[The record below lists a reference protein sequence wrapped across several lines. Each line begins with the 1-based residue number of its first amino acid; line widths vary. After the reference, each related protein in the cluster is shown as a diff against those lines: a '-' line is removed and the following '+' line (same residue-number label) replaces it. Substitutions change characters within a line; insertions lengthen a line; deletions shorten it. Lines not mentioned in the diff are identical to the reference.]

1 MYPNYTKHNHEFLG
15 STKLSDGHVHRF
27 AGVTFEG
34 IVVSNGR
41 HRHRFRTNTDFFAD
55 HHHSISGITGLN
67 ISVSNGRHIH
77 FVVLSRCQGDGVVD
91 NFQSRTPLEVV
102 NNPVPLTPDTQD
114 HINALRSF
122 RNPRIVYTIV
132 TELSY
137 FT

>member
-91 NFQSRTPLEVV
+91 NFQSRGVKGAGFLATSNQEPRWKLSTTPS
-102 NNPVPLTPDTQD
+102 P
-114 HINALRSF
+114 
-122 RNPRIVYTIV
+122 
-132 TELSY
+132 
-137 FT
+137 